1 MANMEDA
8 RGLMKVKVAELTV
21 ARVVEPTTSITK
33 VLEVLN
39 VINPKVLFVCTEGGK
54 PVGTISD
61 GDIRRRTISLGKL
74 PKNAEQ
80 AMNRD
85 FFSVR
90 QALDSYPPDVEKQ
103 IREVR
108 LAPVLSDQGE
118 VVGEVSA
125 ETTASH
131 KSKSGWSALIMA
143 GGEGLRLRPMTADTP
158 KPLLPVGGVPMIVR
172 ILYNLQHAGFT
183 EIFVS
188 LGYLGEKIERYLR
201 GLELE
206 GMTLSFIRESEPL
219 GTFGS
224 LALLPPGSDRLLVV
238 NGDVLTDEDFGRFA
252 DYHDSSSSSFS
263 VMAREVTTQIQFGV
277 MTVSS
282 DGHLSRLEEK
292 PNLTHLVNCG
302 VYAIDLEKHRSQF
315 MGQQIDATSFM
326 SYLMEQD
333 FPIGVFISEEMWID
347 VGRPSDLSLADLLY
361 SSIDSPAD

>member
-1 MANMEDA
+1 MANMEGD
-8 RGLMKVKVAELTV
+8 RWLVKLKVADLNFQ
-21 ARVVEPTTSITK
+21 RVVEPTTSITK
-33 VLEVLN
+33 VLEILN
-39 VINPKVLFVCTEGGK
+39 IINPKVLFVCTEEGK

-61 GDIRRRTISLGKL
+61 GDIRRSTISLRKL
-74 PKNAEQ
+74 PRNAEQ
-80 AMNRD
+80 AMNRE

-90 QALDSYPPDVEKQ
+90 QPLDGYTTDVETQ

-108 LAPVLSDQGE
+108 LAPLLSEQGE

-125 ETTASH
+125 ETTGSQ
-131 KSKSGWSALIMA
+131 KRKTGWSALIMA
-143 GGEGLRLRPMTADTP
+143 GGEGLRLRPLTADTP

-172 ILYNLQHAGFT
+172 ILRKLQHAGFT
-183 EIFVS
+183 EIYVS

-201 GLELE
+201 GLERE
-206 GMTLSFIRESEPL
+206 GVTLSFIRESEPL

-224 LALLPPGSDRLLVV
+224 LGLLPPGTNRLLVV
-238 NGDVLTDEDFGRFA
+238 NGDVITDEDFARFA
-252 DYHDSSSSSFS
+252 DFHDSSSTSFS

-277 MTVSS
+277 LTVSP

-292 PNLTHLVNCG
+292 PNLTHLINCG
-302 VYAIDLEKHRSQF
+302 VYAIDLEKHQSQF

-326 SYLMEQD
+326 SYLMEQNIR
-333 FPIGVFISEEMWID
+333 IGVFTSEQMWLD